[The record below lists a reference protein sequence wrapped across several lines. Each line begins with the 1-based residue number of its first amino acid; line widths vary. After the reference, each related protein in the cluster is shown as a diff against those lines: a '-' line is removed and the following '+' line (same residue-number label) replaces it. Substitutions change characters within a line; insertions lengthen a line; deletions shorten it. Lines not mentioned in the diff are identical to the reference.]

1 MTTGKVILVV
11 DDNPAERDVFTTFL
25 QFAGGQALEAGDGA
39 EALAMIDRH
48 RPRLV
53 LLDLSMPRMDGWET
67 MRRLREDPSLA
78 SIPVIALTA
87 QHLEWEDLEEA
98 GFLGY
103 LEKPIQPFRV
113 LEEVE
118 AWIGPLTPGEDPKG
132 PRGTSSWGVPHEKG

>member
-25 QFAGGQALEAGDGA
+25 QFAGGQVLQAGDGV
-39 EALAMIDRH
+39 EALTMIERH

-53 LLDLSMPRMDGWET
+53 LLDLSMPRMDGRET
-67 MRRLREDPSLA
+67 MRRLRQDPSLA

-98 GFLGY
+98 GFRGY

-132 PRGTSSWGVPHEKG
+132 PRGTLPWGAPQEKG